1 MSEVKRRDQELYESW
16 KETGDKKTLGELVN
30 QLNPLIYSEVKRA
43 SGSLPTSA
51 LSAEAK
57 KWTYKAIQT
66 YDPTKGA
73 SISTHVV
80 GYLPKIR
87 RMNYKFQNMVRLPEN
102 LQLKYHDYNQAVTN
116 LSDRLNRDP
125 SDEEIAKELNWSKAA
140 TVKYKSG
147 LYADLVE
154 SAAMKPTEYKQ
165 FDNNKI
171 LYDYIMSQLTT
182 EEKLIFDNK
191 GTMPA
196 SELASKLGVNIN
208 RLNYLSSKL
217 IEKIKTLKQD
227 VGLV

>member
-1 MSEVKRRDQELYESW
+1 MSEVKRKDQELYESW
-16 KETGDKKTLGELVN
+16 KASGDKKVLGELID

-51 LSAEAK
+51 LSGEAK
-57 KWTYKAIQT
+57 KWAFKAIQT

-80 GYLPKIR
+80 GYLQKTR

-102 LQLKYHDYNQAVTN
+102 LQLKYHDYNQAITN

-125 SDEEIAKELNWSKAA
+125 TDEEVSKELNWSKAA
-140 TVKYKSG
+140 VVKYKGG

-171 LYDYIMSQLTT
+171 LYDYLLTQLTP
-182 EEKLIFDNK
+182 EETIIFENK
-191 GTMPA
+191 NVMPA
-196 SELASKLGVNIN
+196 SDLAKKLGININ
-208 RLNYLSSKL
+208 RLNYLSNKL
-217 IEKIKTLKQD
+217 VEKIRSLKQD
-227 VGLV
+227 VGMI

>member
-57 KWTYKAIQT
+57 KWTVKAIQT

-140 TVKYKSG
+140 TVKYKGG

-171 LYDYIMSQLTT
+171 LYDYIMGQLTT

-196 SELASKLGVNIN
+196 SELASKVGVNIN

>member
-196 SELASKLGVNIN
+196 SELASKVGVNIN